1 MVEMP
6 PLLSDVPMDG
16 SEAAV
21 KVMADMLKDY
31 DREVVAIVNLKSDT
45 RPINMNVV
53 SMGALDQSVA
63 HPREILKSTVLSN
76 ASAVMLVHNHPSG
89 KCQPSTEDITL
100 TARMKSIFDL
110 MGIRFLD
117 HIIVGPGKD
126 YYSFHQHDVLP
137 LSSLKLTKNL
147 DEIELEGF
155 KVAENTV
162 KEKSDAVVTLT
173 VAECGEFHNMGEF
186 HEDIRTVS
194 DALEKLKAI
203 PPDRM
208 HGIPSVGIRIT
219 DKEKPDDYTEMDI
232 VRGKTIDL
240 DMLKYVP
247 EIAENGRAQQMIAEI
262 IHAMPDAKIEG
273 EIPEPVQKRVQW
285 IEGREKKADEL
296 KTITDKLEQG
306 VKDVFQGENYKN
318 YLNVM
323 AKFPRYSINNQM
335 LIMMQ
340 KPDASLCQSFTG
352 WKEMG
357 RYVKKEKKVS
367 AFLHRHPTRW
377 NASRPS
383 MMTRAGQFLI
393 LTGSRLR
400 KKWK

>member
-1 MVEMP
+1 
-6 PLLSDVPMDG
+6 
-16 SEAAV
+16 
-21 KVMADMLKDY
+21 
-31 DREVVAIVNLKSDT
+31 
-45 RPINMNVV
+45 
-53 SMGALDQSVA
+53 
-63 HPREILKSTVLSN
+63 
-76 ASAVMLVHNHPSG
+76 MLVHNHPSG

-240 DMLKYVP
+240 DMLKY
-247 EIAENGRAQQMIAEI
+247 MLT
-262 IHAMPDAKIEG
+262 
-273 EIPEPVQKRVQW
+273 
-285 IEGREKKADEL
+285 EKGKALL
-296 KTITDKLEQG
+296 K
-306 VKDVFQGENYKN
+306 
-318 YLNVM
+318 
-323 AKFPRYSINNQM
+323 
-335 LIMMQ
+335 
-340 KPDASLCQSFTG
+340 
-352 WKEMG
+352 
-357 RYVKKEKKVS
+357 
-367 AFLHRHPTRW
+367 
-377 NASRPS
+377 
-383 MMTRAGQFLI
+383 
-393 LTGSRLR
+393 
-400 KKWK
+400 